1 MGAEGM
7 GEIIRRATDS
17 TVENGLLQL
26 LQLAQQADGVK
37 RVGDLC
43 QFLLLLGRQGV

>member
-1 MGAEGM
+1 M

-26 LQLAQQADGVK
+26 LKLLKEADGVE
-37 RVGDLC
+37 RLC
-43 QFLLLLGRQGV
+43 HLEQFLLFLGRQGS